1 MFFGLVLS
9 KLGFHKRPQQ
19 PSLQHQHQHQ
29 RQRHQ
34 TMDVFF
40 HSSLGVTNT
49 TTESPIKEAGLD
61 IDQTVLE
68 AIPVSS
74 SSLDGGWFGKIGLTL
89 ILLFGTFGN
98 VMTVIILR
106 RLRSGWSA
114 MNVYLTALALSDTAM
129 LYSVALP
136 MWSRK
141 VLDYDVHAIHVV
153 ICKLFIWAMN
163 TVAALSA
170 WLLVAL
176 TAQRAASVVWPHRVN
191 VICTRHKSVVTI
203 VVISTMC
210 SLLYSHTL
218 YGFDLVESGNGTS
231 WKCTFGSTDYQ
242 VFFASIWVIADLFIY
257 SVFPCVFLI
266 ASNVVLGWKVT
277 VAMKE
282 ARANFSAGSE
292 CQKDSRQKK
301 ASSVTVTIIIVSV
314 AFVVVTIPLQTYNTL
329 FYGYASDFG
338 YFLYDVF
345 FVFALTNF
353 GWNFYLYCLTGSKF
367 REEFKILFRCHVPVA
382 SSAEPVCV
390 TDESRLESEVA
401 IRASK
406 KIVTETND
414 DF

>member
-1 MFFGLVLS
+1 
-9 KLGFHKRPQQ
+9 
-19 PSLQHQHQHQ
+19 
-29 RQRHQ
+29 
-34 TMDVFF
+34 MDVFF

-49 TTESPIKEAGLD
+49 TTESPVKQAGLD
-61 IDQTVLE
+61 NDQTVLE

-74 SSLDGGWFGKIGLTL
+74 SSLDGGWFGKISLSL

-136 MWSRK
+136 MWCRK

-153 ICKLFIWAMN
+153 ICKLFIWVMN

-191 VICTRHKSVVTI
+191 VICTRHKSIVTI
-203 VVISTMC
+203 IVITTMC

-218 YGFDLVESGNGTS
+218 YGFDLVESGNGTR
-231 WKCTFGSTDYQ
+231 WMCTFGSTDYQ
-242 VFFASIWVIADLFIY
+242 TFFVNIWVIADLFIY
-257 SVFPCVFLI
+257 SVLPCVSLI
-266 ASNVVLGWKVT
+266 ASNVVLGWKIT

-282 ARANFSAGSE
+282 ARAKFSAGSE

-314 AFVVVTIPLQTYNTL
+314 AFVVITIPLQTYNTF
-329 FYGYASDFG
+329 FYGYDSDLG
-338 YFLYDVF
+338 YFLYDVL
-345 FVFALTNF
+345 FVFALSNF
-353 GWNFYLYCLTGSKF
+353 AWNFYLYCLTGSKF
-367 REEFKILFRCHVPVA
+367 REEFKILFRCRVPAA

-390 TDESRLESEVA
+390 TDEPRLESEVV

-406 KIVTETND
+406 NIVTETND

>member
-1 MFFGLVLS
+1 
-9 KLGFHKRPQQ
+9 
-19 PSLQHQHQHQ
+19 
-29 RQRHQ
+29 
-34 TMDVFF
+34 MDVFF

-49 TTESPIKEAGLD
+49 TTESPIKQAGLD
-61 IDQTVLE
+61 NDQAVLE

-74 SSLDGGWFGKIGLTL
+74 SSLDGGWFGKISLSL

-136 MWSRK
+136 MWCRK

-153 ICKLFIWAMN
+153 ICKLFIWVMN

-203 VVISTMC
+203 AVITTMC

-218 YGFDLVESGNGTS
+218 YGFDLVESGNGTRWMCS
-231 WKCTFGSTDYQ
+231 FGSTDYQ
-242 VFFASIWVIADLFIY
+242 TFFVNIWVIADLFIY
-257 SVFPCVFLI
+257 SVLPCVFLI

-277 VAMKE
+277 IAMKD
-282 ARANFSAGSE
+282 ARAKFSAGSE

-314 AFVVVTIPLQTYNTL
+314 AFVVVTIPLQTVNTV
-329 FYGYASDFG
+329 FYGYDSDLG
-338 YFLYDVF
+338 YYLYDVF

-367 REEFKILFRCHVPVA
+367 REEFKILFRCRVPVA
-382 SSAEPVCV
+382 SSAELVCF